1 MTRNELS
8 DRIEAFM
15 DQMIDE
21 EKEQSTI
28 VHYRHVIQLMIAGLP
43 DGEVKKKDT
52 LKFKKELMEKYKPAT
67 VNNYIVIMNKFVSFA
82 GDEGLTV
89 ERMNVQKTKSL
100 DEVMEPS
107 DFKRMIR
114 HAKQMEMWQM
124 YYLMKVIA
132 YTGIR
137 IEERKVLTVENL
149 KLDFI
154 PVHNKGKTRNIIIR
168 SDLRRELKKY
178 CKDEGIKEG
187 YIFTGEDRKTLLS
200 TSTIWYQMKKIAAH
214 AHVKKTLI
222 HPHSFRHLFALK
234 FLSDGNDITELADI
248 LGHNSLETTRIYTRT
263 TDVAKRKKMEA
274 MKY

>member
-1 MTRNELS
+1 MTRNEMS
-8 DRIEAFM
+8 DQIEAFM

-52 LKFKKELMEKYKPAT
+52 LKLKKDMMKKYKPAT

-137 IEERKVLTVENL
+137 IEERKALTVENL

-234 FLSDGNDITELADI
+234 FLADGNDITELADI